1 MPADPNQATLDPKA
15 LDLVALICSKLCH
28 DLAGAIGAVNNG
40 AELLAD
46 EKDDVMREEA
56 IGLIAQS
63 AAEAARRLTF
73 FRLALG
79 ASGRVDEPMPSADLV
94 RAALDYFGNGRV
106 KLEAPATG
114 LLPPGLPKPLG
125 KAMLLGLHA
134 LAQGLP
140 RGGMLSIAALSGQGG
155 AGGYRL
161 EAQGQPLRLPEAL
174 GTALTGA
181 DTMPVSDP
189 GAALAQHAADLVRA
203 AGWRLAL
210 EADGSRIALLLQP
223 AA

>member
-1 MPADPNQATLDPKA
+1 MPDPKA

-79 ASGRVDEPMPSADLV
+79 ASGRVDEPMPCADLV

-106 KLEAPATG
+106 KLEAPPTG
-114 LLPPGLPKPLG
+114 LLPASLPKPLG

-140 RGGMLSIAALSGQGG
+140 RGGMLGISISGN
-155 AGGYRL
+155 GYRL
-161 EAQGQPLRLPEAL
+161 AAQGQPLRLPEVL
-174 GTALTGA
+174 GMALTEGDGA
-181 DTMPVSDP
+181 EVSDP
-189 GAALAQHAADLVRA
+189 GAALARHAADLVRA

-210 EADGSRIALLLQP
+210 EADGSQIALVLQP